1 MTSVHTEAGPI
12 HNTITGNSCKEKSV
26 LIKDNEYQQR
36 VIHKELRDRYL
47 QKWAAWW
54 HTVGSVATSQLHGS
68 RFTLELELLSGWSSC
83 APTPSV
89 CVDFLQL
96 LWAPPTSQ
104 KHGCR
109 CTGYFK
115 LPPGANE
122 CVHGVLRWTDIPLRV
137 YSSLIPSVPRI
148 GYG

>member
-1 MTSVHTEAGPI
+1 MYWTHLRHQTRATLTLWSCCYKLTVHKCAMYQIYTNLWSVFNPNYMTNDQCSYRSRA
-12 HNTITGNSCKEKSV
+12 
-26 LIKDNEYQQR
+26 D
-36 VIHKELRDRYL
+36 
-47 QKWAAWW
+47 
-54 HTVGSVATSQLHGS
+54 SQYYYS
-68 RFTLELELLSGWSSC
+68 TLELELLSGWSSC